1 MGRGSLLPRPF
12 LMGDDMERERR
23 VSERA
28 YFLWCEAGCP
38 EGRAVE
44 FWELAEGDEA
54 PELEPELRA
63 AAESSF

>member
-1 MGRGSLLPRPF
+1 
-12 LMGDDMERERR
+12 MEREER
-23 VSERA
+23 VRERA

-54 PELEPELRA
+54 PKLQPELLA
-63 AAESSF
+63 VAESSF